1 MKLIL
6 NKVDNDENVTINYI
20 EMNNEVEGI
29 ISYLNNHCLVGYID
43 DDIYN
48 IEFKKIYYFEA
59 IDNKVFIY
67 TKDNCYT
74 TKKKLYEIE
83 DLNINNFV
91 RISKSVII
99 NIRKIDHV
107 KADISGKLITT
118 LINGEKIIISRKY
131 KNLFKKRLGM

>member
-6 NKVDNDENVTINYI
+6 NKVQSDENVTINYV
-20 EMNNEVEGI
+20 EMNDEVEGL
-29 ISYLNNHCLVGYID
+29 ISYINNYTLVGYID
-43 DDIYN
+43 EDIYN
-48 IEFKKIYYFEA
+48 IELKKIYYIEA

-67 TKDNCYT
+67 TKNNCYI

-83 DLNINNFV
+83 ELKINNFV
-91 RISKSVII
+91 RISKSII
-99 NIRKIDHV
+99 VNIKKIDHV

-131 KNLFKKRLGM
+131 KNSFKERIGM